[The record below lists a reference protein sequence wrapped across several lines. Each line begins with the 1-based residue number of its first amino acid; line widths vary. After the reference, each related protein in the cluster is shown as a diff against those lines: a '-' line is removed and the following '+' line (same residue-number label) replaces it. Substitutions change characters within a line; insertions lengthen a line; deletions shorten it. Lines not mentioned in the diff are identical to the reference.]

1 MEFNSGFKGLSNVCS
16 IERCNDDVE
25 LVELTVYETVDS
37 CLSVRTGPAFY
48 TSLKTENNYETRTG
62 NRRSADLKPKTGTPE
77 EEASL
82 PSITVRC
89 CVTV

>member
-16 IERCNDDVE
+16 IERCNDD
-25 LVELTVYETVDS
+25 VELTVYETVDS

-48 TSLKTENNYETRTG
+48 TSLKTEKNYETRTG

-82 PSITVRC
+82 PSIRVRC
-89 CVTV
+89 SVTV